1 MAAAVHPTRNADALN
16 ERIAELEEKLKEKEL
31 NSKLEALQ
39 SQLNGMSH
47 VEEEKR
53 IINLMQRAIVAYHRE
68 ATVFSVLSILITSI
82 SMVIGFVLAILP
94 QMEGSGT
101 SGMDPMTNT
110 TLAAIQTFIIGFGST
125 FKITQQAVNADKN
138 ERLLGVTL
146 AKVRFKE
153 ITAVD
158 AGRTLADEILNP
170 QESLLARAF
179 GCSFFDHEV
188 SRHYH
193 KRELG
198 DINNFIPGAVPQ
210 SHSQARAS
218 PTAASSKVV
227 PLPAD
232 ANLQHAA
239 GSSTSDA

>member
-1 MAAAVHPTRNADALN
+1 MAAAVHPTSNADALN

-53 IINLMQRAIVAYHRE
+53 IISLMQRAIVAYHRE
-68 ATVFSVLSILITSI
+68 ATVFSVLSILVTSS

-94 QMEGSGT
+94 QMGGSGT
-101 SGMDPMTNT
+101 SGMDMTST

-125 FKITQQAVNADKN
+125 FKINQQAVNADKN

-158 AGRTLADEILNP
+158 AGRMLADEILNP
-170 QESLLARAF
+170 QESILARAF